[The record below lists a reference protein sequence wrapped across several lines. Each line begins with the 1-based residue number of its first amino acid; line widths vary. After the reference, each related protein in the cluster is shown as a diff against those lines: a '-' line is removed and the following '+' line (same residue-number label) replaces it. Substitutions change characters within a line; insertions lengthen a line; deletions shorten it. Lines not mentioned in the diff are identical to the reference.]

1 MSIFSS
7 TEEEVARRK
16 ELAAVIEEELQEVV
30 RLNKQTKGQ
39 RPELLLRMSELLL
52 ERGRLVKEDEVD
64 AYMRVGSKE
73 RSAINKAQF
82 FRNSTSYFTKADQLC
97 LLIVKRYPSF
107 KFMADVYYVLAFNAK
122 EFNRNDVAKRYFKKV
137 MSTTTVKD
145 KSYQRSALALAEIYF
160 NEHNYKEA
168 APLYEKMLSS
178 GEKSKWWTKDAYNLS
193 WCYFYQKKYSLA
205 LSTMQRVREVS
216 GKGEF
221 VDMSKEV
228 ERYIGYFY
236 VEAGQVQKAIDYYE
250 SLGGD
255 LSKNLINLGKLLS
268 DKANYKM
275 AENLIERA
283 LKKSDNVI
291 NQKNGLFA
299 LSNLY
304 EKTLNLEK
312 QLEVQRK
319 LVALNKEGELDKSEQ
334 ELLKYSLEKNSAVLQ
349 QQVIKGEYSH
359 RPQERVR
366 RANLAVEFFK
376 LNGVFAP
383 EKKHL
388 QTFNAAETLFAVGRY
403 RDSLAYYESSITQ
416 STEAGDKKVLKLAY
430 AGLVAAVD
438 KKEVPQADKDR
449 YTTLVYEAVLKDN
462 PRSQKAYVIY
472 QRLFSA
478 HYDKKEIPQ
487 AENVLLEFKKN
498 FPNAFSTQEAM
509 LARIM
514 DYYKDKKD
522 SVGIQKWVK
531 RINNKEFVISAE
543 YAKKLQILLVTT
555 QFEGVE
561 QANSSGDKK
570 LALRGYLAIYQDRT
584 SSAMAKKNAAY
595 NIAVLFHE
603 LGDATRTFGWAQKS
617 LALMSADDLVKFEDS
632 FLAFGAELFA
642 KRRFKDALTIYE
654 TSFNM
659 VCNRASK
666 NKKLFFKNANVIYLT
681 AKNVLRAQA
690 FIEQAAK
697 CEVAPGYVNEMRI
710 ELLKA
715 ATEMGEWAIFD
726 RTKVT
731 LDADK
736 DSWPEIIG
744 LLYQSHRRFI
754 LRGDVAS
761 ANGERALIEKYY
773 AFCVS
778 KRLEIPLE
786 GLDAVADF
794 KIMDLEQDIRELKSG
809 KLQFPEQTF
818 NTILKNK
825 FTILDK
831 ITAKAM
837 EVLSVRSGKGIV
849 KAYKALVE
857 SYRYLVD
864 EINGFTPKDKPEEY
878 LSSFKKSMNG
888 LTMPIAKQANEYF
901 AEARKQINKNNIISP
916 ESAWFLKEEN
926 SDTSMELEYFGPQDG
941 VMMDRG
947 GVE

>member
-1 MSIFSS
+1 MMKYLSILLLCLISMSIFSS

-160 NEHNYKEA
+160 N
-168 APLYEKMLSS
+168 
-178 GEKSKWWTKDAYNLS
+178 
-193 WCYFYQKKYSLA
+193 
-205 LSTMQRVREVS
+205 
-216 GKGEF
+216 
-221 VDMSKEV
+221 
-228 ERYIGYFY
+228 

-403 RDSLAYYESSITQ
+403 RDSLAY
-416 STEAGDKKVLKLAY
+416 
-430 AGLVAAVD
+430 
-438 KKEVPQADKDR
+438 
-449 YTTLVYEAVLKDN
+449 
-462 PRSQKAYVIY
+462 
-472 QRLFSA
+472 
-478 HYDKKEIPQ
+478 
-487 AENVLLEFKKN
+487 
-498 FPNAFSTQEAM
+498 
-509 LARIM
+509 
-514 DYYKDKKD
+514 
-522 SVGIQKWVK
+522 
-531 RINNKEFVISAE
+531 
-543 YAKKLQILLVTT
+543 
-555 QFEGVE
+555 
-561 QANSSGDKK
+561 
-570 LALRGYLAIYQDRT
+570 
-584 SSAMAKKNAAY
+584 
-595 NIAVLFHE
+595 
-603 LGDATRTFGWAQKS
+603 
-617 LALMSADDLVKFEDS
+617 
-632 FLAFGAELFA
+632 
-642 KRRFKDALTIYE
+642 
-654 TSFNM
+654 
-659 VCNRASK
+659 
-666 NKKLFFKNANVIYLT
+666 
-681 AKNVLRAQA
+681 
-690 FIEQAAK
+690 
-697 CEVAPGYVNEMRI
+697 
-710 ELLKA
+710 
-715 ATEMGEWAIFD
+715 
-726 RTKVT
+726 
-731 LDADK
+731 
-736 DSWPEIIG
+736 
-744 LLYQSHRRFI
+744 
-754 LRGDVAS
+754 
-761 ANGERALIEKYY
+761 
-773 AFCVS
+773 
-778 KRLEIPLE
+778 
-786 GLDAVADF
+786 
-794 KIMDLEQDIRELKSG
+794 
-809 KLQFPEQTF
+809 
-818 NTILKNK
+818 
-825 FTILDK
+825 
-831 ITAKAM
+831 
-837 EVLSVRSGKGIV
+837 
-849 KAYKALVE
+849 
-857 SYRYLVD
+857 
-864 EINGFTPKDKPEEY
+864 
-878 LSSFKKSMNG
+878 
-888 LTMPIAKQANEYF
+888 
-901 AEARKQINKNNIISP
+901 
-916 ESAWFLKEEN
+916 
-926 SDTSMELEYFGPQDG
+926 
-941 VMMDRG
+941 
-947 GVE
+947 